1 MHKCLGGRPMNWN
14 DILLLVVALFL
25 ITLVVLQSSKDSID
39 NAFSGE
45 KSELFNNQKQRGFD
59 LVMSRVTAGTSA
71 LFIVLA
77 VIAMVS

>member
-1 MHKCLGGRPMNWN
+1 MQKCLGGRPMNWN

-59 LVMSRVTAGTSA
+59 LIISRVTAGTSA

-77 VIAMVS
+77 VVAMVS